1 MHQAAAWARP
11 VAKWSLVWA
20 HRWVAWVHQAVPL
33 LALRVAVNLHPGVRN
48 LVAAL
53 RADKAAQ
60 ADPQVAV
67 KQPALA
73 VLKAVQHLALE
84 VPVGLVVPAV
94 RKLADLAVPKVVA
107 LVALRAVAKAVRA
120 GKAVLVALRWPNLV
134 LQCPCAVASRQE
146 QPRPQRDLMA

>member
-1 MHQAAAWARP
+1 

-84 VPVGLVVPAV
+84 VPVGLVGPAV

-146 QPRPQRDLMA
+146 QPRPQRDLMV

>member
-1 MHQAAAWARP
+1 
-11 VAKWSLVWA
+11 
-20 HRWVAWVHQAVPL
+20 
-33 LALRVAVNLHPGVRN
+33 VAVNLHPGVRN

>member
-1 MHQAAAWARP
+1 
-11 VAKWSLVWA
+11 
-20 HRWVAWVHQAVPL
+20 VAWVHQAVPL

-84 VPVGLVVPAV
+84 VPVGLVGPAV

-107 LVALRAVAKAVRA
+107 LVALRAVALAVLA

>member
-1 MHQAAAWARP
+1 MAQWVAWAAR
-11 VAKWSLVWA
+11 WSLVWA
-20 HRWVAWVHQAVPL
+20 RRWVAWVHQAVPL
-33 LALRVAVNLHPGVRN
+33 LALRVAVNLHPGVHN

-60 ADPQVAV
+60 ADPQVAD
-67 KQPALA
+67 KQPVLA
-73 VLKAVQHLALE
+73 VPKAVLHLAPE
-84 VPVGLVVPAV
+84 VPVGLAGPAV

-134 LQCPCAVASRQE
+134 LQRPCVVASRLE